1 MSAFV
6 TSSPADVDRRLGLRR
21 MRTVATGLL
30 VMAAVVYLVT
40 LHRGGGWGYVNA
52 IAEASMVGAIAD
64 WFAVTALFRRPF
76 HLPIPHTALIP
87 TRKNLLA
94 RSLQD
99 FVTENFLSEEVVRA
113 RVNDAQVTR
122 RLGAWL
128 AVPEHAA
135 RVVAEAS
142 SLLRIGLEKVRDED
156 VDDAVRLELLPRLAD
171 EPVAPLLGQLLGDI
185 VDDGAHRGLVDLAL
199 DEAERWLAGN
209 EHAFS
214 EAIRTRAPWWTPT
227 WLDDQ
232 VASRIHHEVLAWIRE
247 VRGDADH
254 RARIAVDDLLAQLAS
269 DLRDDPDTQAR
280 AERIK
285 ARLLSQPQVADT
297 AMSLWRALSRTLQ
310 TTLADPDSP
319 LRARVEERLRELASQ
334 LRGDPDLRSR
344 LDAHAADLA
353 AFIVGRYADE
363 LTTVITD
370 TIERWDGQEA
380 ANRIELF
387 VGRDLQFIR
396 INGTLVGGLAG
407 LLIHTV
413 ATLL

>member
-6 TSSPADVDRRLGLRR
+6 TSSPPDVDRRRGLRR

-30 VMAAVVYLVT
+30 IIAAVVYLVT
-40 LHRGGGWGYVNA
+40 LHRAGGWGYVNA
-52 IAEASMVGAIAD
+52 MAEASMVGAIAD
-64 WFAVTALFRRPF
+64 WFAVTALFRHPL

-99 FVTENFLSEEVVRA
+99 FVTENFLSEEVVRT
-113 RVNDAQVTR
+113 RVTDAQVTR
-122 RLGAWL
+122 RLGDWL

-135 RVVAEAS
+135 RVVAEAA

-156 VDDAVRLELLPRLAD
+156 VDDVVRLELLPRLAD

-247 VRGDADH
+247 VRGDTDH
-254 RARIAVDDLLAQLAS
+254 RARTAVDDLLAQLAS

-353 AFIVGRYADE
+353 AFIVGRYGDE

-407 LLIHTV
+407 LLIHGV